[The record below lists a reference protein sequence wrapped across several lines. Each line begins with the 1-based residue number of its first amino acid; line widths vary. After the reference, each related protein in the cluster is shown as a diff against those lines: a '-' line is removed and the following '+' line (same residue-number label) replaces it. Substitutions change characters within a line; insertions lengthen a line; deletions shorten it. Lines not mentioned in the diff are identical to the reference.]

1 MARTWWRPVGAG
13 MMMTMFVLAA
23 APAAAQAIRAETWNV
38 QFPTSASGSAQDQFL
53 SGVTALHLF
62 MYEDAGEHF
71 RAAQREAPGFAMA
84 YWGEALA
91 HYRPIWSIYNRDEA
105 RAVLNRL
112 GPSADARAAKAPTAR
127 EKAYLAAVEVLF
139 ADGPQ
144 RERQVAYAA
153 EMQRVAE
160 RYPDDLEALALLC
173 VSRVM
178 IYSRETNGRDR
189 METAAMALEILDRN
203 PLHPGAPRY
212 LIQSTDD
219 PEHASLGLAGVR
231 AIKGWKEEGGA
242 ESIHIPSH
250 VYVQLGMW
258 DDAER
263 VNARAFE
270 VSMAWT
276 KAHGFGLAD
285 LNMHNYEHLLRW
297 RQFSLLQLGRVG
309 EAQAL
314 IDRAAA
320 DFRASGK
327 AVPIGTAL
335 YRLRAQ
341 FMVETGRWDLAA
353 DLARDAK
360 ADSYDSNP
368 FVLQAIGLGAARA
381 GDLVLARDVAAR
393 LKASRAWRSQAEH
406 RQVLGLIAL
415 ADGDQAGALTHLAEA
430 VALDERN
437 IGSHGLGVPDPSKPV
452 WELYGEVL
460 LANDRPKEALAQFE
474 RTLQIYSRRPLS
486 LLGAARASL
495 KLGDR
500 QKVDRYARELSTI
513 WRRADADH
521 AGLAEIRRATS
532 N

>member
-1 MARTWWRPVGAG
+1 MTRTWWQSVGTG
-13 MMMTMFVLAA
+13 TLIVVLAA
-23 APAAAQAIRAETWNV
+23 APTPAQEIRAETWNV
-38 QFPTSASGSAQDQFL
+38 RFPTSASGRAQDHFL
-53 SGVTALHLF
+53 SGLTALHLF
-62 MYEDAGEHF
+62 MYEDAVEHF

-91 HYRPIWSIYNRDEA
+91 HYRPIWSIYNRDDA
-105 RAVLNRL
+105 RAILNRL
-112 GPSADARAAKAPTAR
+112 AKTAEARAAKAPTPR

-139 ADGPQ
+139 ADGSQ
-144 RERQVAYAA
+144 RERQIAYAA
-153 EMQRVAE
+153 EMQRVAD

-173 VSRVM
+173 VARVM
-178 IYSRETNGRDR
+178 IFPRDTNGRDR
-189 METAAMALEILDRN
+189 METVAMALEILERN

-212 LIQSTDD
+212 LIQSADD
-219 PEHASLGLAGVR
+219 PEHAALGLSAVR
-231 AIKGWKEEGGA
+231 AMKRWKEEGGA

-258 DDAER
+258 DEAER
-263 VNARAFE
+263 VNARAFD

-297 RQFSLLQLGRVG
+297 RQYSLLQLGR
-309 EAQAL
+309 EKESQAL

-327 AVPIGTAL
+327 AEPIGTAL

-341 FMVETGRWDLAA
+341 FMVETGRWELVK

-360 ADSYDSNP
+360 ADGYDSNP
-368 FVLQAIGLGAARA
+368 FLLQAIGLGAART
-381 GDLVLARDVAAR
+381 GDHALARNMAAR
-393 LKASRAWRSQAEH
+393 LQANRAWRSQAEH
-406 RQVLGLIAL
+406 HQVLGLVAL
-415 ADGDQAGALTHLAEA
+415 AEGDQAGALSHLAEA
-430 VALDERN
+430 VAIDERN
-437 IGSHGLGVPDPSKPV
+437 IRSHGLGAPDPSKPV

-460 LANDRPKEALAQFE
+460 LAHDRPKEALAQFQ
-474 RTLQIYSRRPLS
+474 RTLDIYRRRPSS

-500 QKVDRYARELSTI
+500 QKADRYAQELLAI
-513 WRRADADH
+513 WRQADSGH
-521 AGLAEIRRATS
+521 AGLAEIRRVTS